1 MSLKTV
7 TIAEIAAP
15 DKRSIAI
22 GPFGSSLKAD
32 LYVPSGVPVV
42 RGQNIK
48 EGGELDESDL
58 VFVEPETAA
67 RFPACLLNEGD
78 LVFPH
83 RGAIGRVG
91 IVGKRQMLLSS
102 SMMKLTVDPLKADP
116 RFVFY
121 YFRGPGQNELLM
133 RASTVGT
140 PGIGQPLTSLRGIP
154 IQIPELDQQRAIA
167 EVLSALDDK
176 IAANK
181 KLVQVA
187 DDLGA
192 SLTRNAL
199 DSSESI
205 ALSTIADIVMGSSPL
220 GTSFNEVG
228 EGTVFYQ
235 GVRDFG
241 FRFPCNRVWTTA
253 AAKLARSG
261 DTLLSVRAP
270 VGRVNLATEKT
281 CIGRGVASVRSSSG
295 RPFTL
300 FHILKDSHEAWAPF
314 EAEGTVFGSINKGQL
329 ASLRVPRLKP
339 EYEDQLEA
347 MLAPMERVIG
357 SALRENTNLAAT
369 RDALLPQL
377 MSGKLR
383 VQDAEKV
390 LEGTA
395 A

>member
-1 MSLKTV
+1 MRGNA
-7 TIAEIAAP
+7 INYAESRRISKSTFDQWTRRMLPQTGDLLFAREAP
-15 DKRSIAI
+15 V
-22 GPFGSSLKAD
+22 GPI
-32 LYVPSGVPVV
+32 V
-42 RGQNIK
+42 RI
-48 EGGELDESDL
+48 
-58 VFVEPETAA
+58 PETGNVAPGQ
-67 RFPACLLNEGD
+67 RT
-78 LVFPH
+78 
-83 RGAIGRVG
+83 
-91 IVGKRQMLLSS
+91 MLLRPDPALVNTHFLYYL
-102 SMMKLTVDPLKADP
+102 LTSPLQQE
-116 RFVFY
+116 R
-121 YFRGPGQNELLM
+121 LLGM
-133 RASTVGT
+133 ATGSTVAHLNVADVRAF
-140 PGIGQPLTSLRGIP
+140 QLPLLPSVD
-154 IQIPELDQQRAIA
+154 EQRAIA
-167 EVLSALDDK
+167 EVLGALDDK
-176 IAANK
+176 IAANT

-199 DSSESI
+199 DPFESI

-241 FRFPCNRVWTTA
+241 FRFPSNRVWTTA
-253 AAKLARSG
+253 AVRLARSG

-270 VGRVNLATEKT
+270 VGRVNLATEET

-339 EYEDQLEA
+339 EHEDQLEA
-347 MLAPMERVIG
+347 MLAPMEGAIA
-357 SALRENTNLAAT
+357 SALGENTNLAAT

-377 MSGKLR
+377 ISGKLR
-383 VQDAEKV
+383 VKDSEKV
-390 LEGTA
+390 LEVAGV
-395 A
+395 